1 MTMKVL
7 VIFGGAAVAAIAIAF
22 VATGNSQPAGAEGL
36 KVPPAALVEK
46 ATGRHEVAVLAGG
59 CFWGVEGVYEHV
71 SGVLDVTSGYA
82 GGGAAKADYE
92 SVSSGRTGKAEAV
105 RITFDPAKV
114 SYAELLRIY
123 FSVVADPTQV
133 NRQGPDVGTQYRTAV
148 FPQSASQ
155 ARVARAYIAQLS
167 RAHVFSRP
175 IATRV
180 EATGRFT
187 PAEAYHQ
194 DFMRKNPAHP
204 YILVHDRPKVAALRR
219 IFPNYWRG

>member
-1 MTMKVL
+1 MKGL
-7 VIFGGAAVAAIAIAF
+7 AIFGGAAIATMAIASL
-22 VATGNSQPAGAEGL
+22 ATGSSQSASAEAL
-36 KVPPAALVEK
+36 KVPPAALAEK
-46 ATGRHEVAVLAGG
+46 PSTHREVAILAGG

-71 SGVLDVTSGYA
+71 NGVLDVTSGYA
-82 GGGAAKADYE
+82 GGRAVKADYE

-105 RITFDPAKV
+105 RIVFDPSKV
-114 SYAELLRIY
+114 GYAELLRIL

-133 NRQGPDVGTQYRTAV
+133 NRQGPDVGTQYRTAI

-167 RAHVFSRP
+167 NARVFDRP
-175 IATRV
+175 IATRI
-180 EATGRFT
+180 EAGRFT

-204 YILVHDRPKVAALRR
+204 YILAHDRPKVAALRR
-219 IFPNYWRG
+219 MFPGRWRA